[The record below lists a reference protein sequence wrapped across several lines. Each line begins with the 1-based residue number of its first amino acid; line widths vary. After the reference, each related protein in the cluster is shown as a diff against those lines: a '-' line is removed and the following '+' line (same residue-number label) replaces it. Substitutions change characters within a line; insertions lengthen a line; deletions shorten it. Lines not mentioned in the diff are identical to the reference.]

1 MNNLLTISQVAAK
14 LGISEGTLYN
24 WISQKKI
31 DYIKVNRQ
39 VRFSEEQLQRWIDK
53 HTVKAQKKIA

>member
-1 MNNLLTISQVAAK
+1 MNNLLTISQVAVK